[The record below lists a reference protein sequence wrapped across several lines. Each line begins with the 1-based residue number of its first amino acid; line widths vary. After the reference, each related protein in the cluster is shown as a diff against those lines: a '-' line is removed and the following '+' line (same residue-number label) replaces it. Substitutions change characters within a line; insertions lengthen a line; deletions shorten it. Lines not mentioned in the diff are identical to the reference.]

1 MPHVVCEPC
10 RDCRYTHCVLVCPVD
25 SFREGERMLYI
36 HPDVCIDCGACVSE
50 CPVEAIYPDDAV
62 PEAWKSYIALNAEMA
77 PQCPVITEQK
87 PPLAA
92 G

>member
-10 RDCRYTHCVLVCPVD
+10 RDCRYTNCVLVCPVE

-62 PEAWKSYIALNAEMA
+62 PEKWRSYIALNAEMA
-77 PQCPVITEQK
+77 PQCPVITERK
-87 PPLAA
+87 PPLGA